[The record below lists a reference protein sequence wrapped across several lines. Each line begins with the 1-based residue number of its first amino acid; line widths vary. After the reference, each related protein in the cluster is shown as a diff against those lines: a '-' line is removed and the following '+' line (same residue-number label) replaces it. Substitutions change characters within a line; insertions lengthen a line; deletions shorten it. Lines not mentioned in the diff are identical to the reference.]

1 MRDFKLDENGD
12 VMLDGNDVV
21 TTSDDDEII
30 QRIIVTLQTRLGEFE
45 PETETGLEDENIF
58 GKHVKSE
65 YLEQDIRDALTDQVP
80 EVVEINSIEIGNPD
94 ENRDL
99 SIKLSLK
106 TINGTQIQPEIPI
119 QSDQG
124 GD

>member
-1 MRDFKLDENGD
+1 MRDFKLDETGD
-12 VMLDGNDVV
+12 IMLDSNDVV
-21 TTSDDDEII
+21 TTADDDEIM
-30 QRIIVTLQTRLGEFE
+30 QRVIMTLQTRLGEFE

-65 YLEQDIRDALTDQVP
+65 YLEQDIRDAITDQVP
-80 EVVEINSIEIGNPD
+80 DVVEIVSIEIGSPD
-94 ENRDL
+94 DSRDL
-99 SIKLSLK
+99 SIKLTLK
-106 TINGTQIQPEIPI
+106 TVNGTEIQPEVPI